1 MASLESNQIQNLE
14 RLLEEYRKL
23 VAYKDNETPKVGDTE
38 VVKKLNEE
46 KAQLTRQIQ
55 QLNQT
60 VESLKAQLEIAASK
74 VSNQLLF
81 LSFFS

>member
-23 VAYKDNETPKVGDTE
+23 VAYKDNETLKVGDTE

-46 KAQLTRQIQ
+46 KAQFTRQIQ